1 MIIQRYHYESLF
13 KNEEAA
19 HRSGNPSPF
28 LVSHV
33 KQLIERDIL
42 RQAELM
48 LLDVPDDLEVSK
60 VTLTDLKSRE
70 WVEPPSEPWCR
81 RTRNGG
87 GKNG

>member
-13 KNEEAA
+13 KHEEAA

-42 RQAELM
+42 R
-48 LLDVPDDLEVSK
+48 
-60 VTLTDLKSRE
+60 
-70 WVEPPSEPWCR
+70 
-81 RTRNGG
+81 
-87 GKNG
+87 